1 MSSSADASR
10 SPDNVGDVGA
20 ADAAA
25 PPVATVE
32 RLADHAGER
41 VTLRGWV
48 YSKSSKGKLHF
59 VQLRDGT
66 GVVQC
71 VLFHKNVPA
80 ELFEAVGHLGQ
91 ESSLSLT
98 GTVKADER
106 APGGFEISVDGGT
119 VHQTVE
125 GYPITP
131 KEHGVDFLLS
141 NRHLW
146 MRSRKPWALLR
157 VRDAVIT
164 GLRRFFEE
172 QGFVCMDSPMFTP
185 NACEGTSTLFEVD
198 YFGDKAFLTQSGQ
211 LYAEASA
218 MAFGKVYCFG
228 PTFRAE
234 KSKTRRH
241 LTEFWML
248 EPEVAYADLDDV
260 MRLAEDM
267 VTYAVQHVLATRRP
281 ELEILERDLAKLAGV
296 APPFPRLSYD
306 EAAAILRDSPE
317 SEFRYGDDF
326 GAPDETVLSNRFDK
340 PVFVHRYPAEVKA
353 FYMKRDP
360 ADPTKAL
367 CVDMLGPEGVGEL
380 IGGSQREDDLD
391 ALLARIDAHGLP
403 REHFEWYLDLRRYG
417 SVPHGGF
424 GLGLERFV
432 GWVAGVEHVRE
443 AIPFPRMM
451 YRIQP

>member
-1 MSSSADASR
+1 
-10 SPDNVGDVGA
+10 
-20 ADAAA
+20 
-25 PPVATVE
+25 
-32 RLADHAGER
+32 
-41 VTLRGWV
+41 
-48 YSKSSKGKLHF
+48 
-59 VQLRDGT
+59 VQ
-66 GVVQC
+66 
-71 VLFHKNVPA
+71 A
-80 ELFEAVGHLGQ
+80 
-91 ESSLSLT
+91 
-98 GTVKADER
+98 
-106 APGGFEISVDGGT
+106 
-119 VHQTVE
+119 VE

-131 KEHGVDFLLS
+131 KEHGTDFLLS

-146 MRSRKPWALLR
+146 MRSKKPWALLR

-164 GLRRFFEE
+164 GLRRFFDE
-172 QGFVCMDSPMFTP
+172 QGFLCMDSPMFTP
-185 NACEGTSTLFEVD
+185 NACEGTSTLFEVE

-267 VTYAVQHVLATRRP
+267 VTYAVKHVLATRRA
-281 ELEILERDLAKLAGV
+281 ELDVLERDVAKLEAV
-296 APPFPRLSYD
+296 CPPFPRLSYD
-306 EAAAILRDSPE
+306 EAAAILADSAE
-317 SEFRYGDDF
+317 SEFVYGDDF
-326 GAPDETVLSNRFDK
+326 GAPDETILSHRFQK
-340 PVFVHRYPAEVKA
+340 PVFVHRYPVGVKA

-367 CVDMLGPEGVGEL
+367 CVDMLGTEGVGEL

-391 ALLARIDAHGLP
+391 AMLGRIREHGLP
-403 REHFEWYLDLRRYG
+403 EVHFQWYLDLRRYG

-424 GLGLERFV
+424 GLGLVRVV
-432 GWVAGVEHVRE
+432 GWIAGVEHIRE
-443 AIPFPRMM
+443 CIPFPRMM